1 MTAAFRQSALSDANR
16 RKTMSNDRKNVIHP
30 KLETYIATRDK
41 RISKYRPYD
50 RTHIR
55 DLFVQLLKKGEV
67 TVGCRSTCG
76 GTDPTMHVYRAW
88 NEVVRKARALGYQ
101 ITEEPV
107 RGIGNAWATLGGGY
121 WNETVYRLKDCRGND

>member
-1 MTAAFRQSALSDANR
+1 
-16 RKTMSNDRKNVIHP
+16 MSDRKIVIHP

-41 RISKYRPYD
+41 RISKYRPCD

-55 DLFVQLLKKGEV
+55 DLFVCLLEKGEV
-67 TVGCRSTCG
+67 TVGSRSTCG
-76 GTDPTMHVYRAW
+76 RTDPTMHVYRAW

-107 RGIGNAWATLGGGY
+107 RGIKNSWATLSGGF
-121 WNETVYRLKDCRGND
+121 WDETEYKLVDNNG

>member
-1 MTAAFRQSALSDANR
+1 MSDC
-16 RKTMSNDRKNVIHP
+16 KKVIHP

-55 DLFVQLLKKGEV
+55 DLFVQLLERGAV

-76 GTDPTMHVYRAW
+76 GSDPTMHVYRAW
-88 NEVVRKARALGYQ
+88 NEVVRKARTLGYQ
-101 ITEEPV
+101 IAEERV
-107 RGIGNAWATLGGGY
+107 RGIGNSWATLSGGS
-121 WNETVYRLKDCRGND
+121 WDETEYKLVDNNG

>member
-1 MTAAFRQSALSDANR
+1 MTKIA
-16 RKTMSNDRKNVIHP
+16 DRKIDIHP

-55 DLFVQLLKKGEV
+55 DLFECLLEKGEV

-76 GTDPTMHVYRAW
+76 RTDTTMHVYRAW

-107 RGIGNAWATLGGGY
+107 RGIGNGWATLSGGY
-121 WNETVYRLKDCRGND
+121 WSETVYRIKNCRGGND